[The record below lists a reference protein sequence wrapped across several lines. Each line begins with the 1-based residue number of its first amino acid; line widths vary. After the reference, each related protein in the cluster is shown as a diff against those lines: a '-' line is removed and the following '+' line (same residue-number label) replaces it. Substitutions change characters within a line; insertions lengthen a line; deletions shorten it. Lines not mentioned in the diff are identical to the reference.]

1 MVFAFLLLLFLS
13 SHPHCFQNEC
23 SAFHKYAEKNGE
35 PKSECVGA
43 MSLSRIKSSFFRRFF
58 SGFFRSFLPLVVSP
72 NRHFGTILMIE
83 IMIKIIVTVFNFSYS
98 ASLLH
103 GSEPLE
109 MRKVEMGNGIGCI
122 TWGGRENVAKTGDQA
137 GWFSLL
143 PTPLFRPSHLYPL
156 PSCDPLL
163 PVNVT
168 ATEGASN
175 SFDLSVNWR
184 RYVRTRERR
193 KSFRIIRHVVKK
205 FLGINFLMSYDYL
218 GEYVRRISSN

>member
-1 MVFAFLLLLFLS
+1 MLCPCRELNL
-13 SHPHCFQNEC
+13 
-23 SAFHKYAEKNGE
+23 
-35 PKSECVGA
+35 
-43 MSLSRIKSSFFRRFF
+43 FFRRL
-58 SGFFRSFLPLVVSP
+58 SPGFYRPILIIRSCTHLVASP
-72 NRHFGTILMIE
+72 SRHFGTILMI
-83 IMIKIIVTVFNFSYS
+83 MIKIMVTVFNFSY

-122 TWGGRENVAKTGDQA
+122 TWRGEKGEEGEKTWRKLETRQA
-137 GWFSLL
+137 GSRY
-143 PTPLFRPSHLYPL
+143 FRRRFFVPRIYYPL
-156 PSCDPLL
+156 PSHDPL

-168 ATEGASN
+168 TTEGASN

-184 RYVRTRERR
+184 RYVRTRGRR